1 MSTDYKGFRI
11 WNLEFQAMAEGADG
25 VTKELD
31 DSSNPTG
38 RLLSSDSRYYTEDD
52 IGLACHLRD
61 FLDPMTE
68 SSKNGVGWSLDTE
81 LYSYLYN
88 LVQSGDETYTT
99 FINDN
104 HNIYD
109 PALNP
114 TGETTVKLAKTRYVR
129 AMFFK
134 HTLGYKAM
142 IGLSLYAMDAGSY
155 LSSYRETN
163 YSTKIDPGFNRNHIF
178 RAAVAGDSSRTPSF
192 GGLFISVIPPGN
204 PSDPDYRFYAEKD
217 VTDSGFF
224 PPTATPVV
232 PMMHTF
238 CYTGSSTTQSHY
250 RGCSWL
256 KLGTSTAYN
265 AGNNSGVIAGTN
277 MKLSLLLDSRGSVGV
292 SYKYTA
298 TSNTT
303 YLNPLILIGPLY
315 KEKVYPND
323 SLSTSKLCIV
333 TRNIRNNYN
342 TGNYTSF
349 YNSAWLSS
357 DSSTY
362 YRGFYSAYYSDGAY
376 YIYSFSTDASSI
388 RSDSVYTA
396 YPALNS
402 GVYLSYRYAKSGYT
416 PVGFIDND
424 MLVWTNN
431 SGLVPGQLYNDGQW
445 CFIGS
450 DAIDFIPAN
459 DSTGSTTY
467 TLHPSIRWDGAFNG
481 TKTFS

>member
-104 HNIYD
+104 QSIYD

-142 IGLSLYAMDAGSY
+142 IGLSLYAMDASSV

-163 YSTKIDPGFNRNHIF
+163 YSTKVDPGFNRYHIF
-178 RAAVAGDSSRTPSF
+178 RAAPSNSSYVPTH
-192 GGLFISVIPPGN
+192 GGIFISVIPPKGQAD
-204 PSDPDYRFYAEKD
+204 SDYRFHAEKN

-232 PMMHTF
+232 PMMHAF
-238 CYTGSSTTQSHY
+238 YSSSSSSQNNY
-250 RGCSWL
+250 NGCSWL
-256 KLGTSTAYN
+256 KLGTSTAHN
-265 AGNNSGVIAGTN
+265 AGNNAGVLAGTN
-277 MKLSLLLDSRGSVGV
+277 MKLSLLLDSKGCVGV

-315 KEKVYPND
+315 KEKIYPDD

-333 TRNIRNNYN
+333 TRNIRTNYN
-342 TGNYTSF
+342 NTSVTSCNNAAWRSASGSSY
-349 YNSAWLSS
+349 YNNCYHGSASS
-357 DSSTY
+357 DPDY
-362 YRGFYSAYYSDGAY
+362 VF
-376 YIYSFSTDASSI
+376 SFSADASNI
-388 RSDSVYTA
+388 RRDLVYTA

-416 PVGFIDND
+416 TIGFIDND
-424 MLVWTNN
+424 IIVWTNN

-445 CFIGS
+445 CYIG
-450 DAIDFIPAN
+450 ATNNDFILAN
-459 DSTGSTTY
+459 NMTSSTSDY
-467 TLHPSIRWDGAFNG
+467 LYPSIRWDSAFNG

>member
-1 MSTDYKGFRI
+1 MSADYNGFRI
-11 WNLEFQAMAEGADG
+11 WNLEFQAMADGATG

-31 DSSNPTG
+31 DSNNPTG
-38 RLLSSDSRYYTEDD
+38 RLLSSDSKYYTEDD

-61 FLDPMTE
+61 FLDPMTD
-68 SSKNGVGWSLDTE
+68 SLKNGVGWSLDTE

-104 HNIYD
+104 QNIYD
-109 PALNP
+109 SELNP

-142 IGLSLYAMDAGSY
+142 VGLSLYAMDAGSV

-163 YSTKIDPGFNRNHIF
+163 YSTKVDPGFDRNHIF
-178 RAAVAGDSSRTPSF
+178 RAAVRNSSYVPLH
-192 GGLFISVIPPGN
+192 GGMFISVIPPG
-204 PSDPDYRFYAEKD
+204 SQIDPEHRFYAERYI
-217 VTDSGFF
+217 TDSGFF

-232 PMMHTF
+232 PMMHTYF
-238 CYTGSSTTQSHY
+238 YYSGSSTHGDY

-265 AGNNSGVIAGTN
+265 AGNSAGVIAGTN
-277 MKLSLLLDSRGSVGV
+277 MKLSLLLDSKGCVGV

-315 KEKVYPND
+315 KEKIHPND
-323 SLSTSKLCIV
+323 LLSTSKLCIV
-333 TRNIRNNYN
+333 TRNIRTNYN
-342 TGNYTSF
+342 NSSVTSC
-349 YNSAWLSS
+349 NNAAWSSAS
-357 DSSTY
+357 SSTY
-362 YRGFYSAYYSDGAY
+362 YSNFYYGSSTDPSYIFGFT
-376 YIYSFSTDASSI
+376 TDASSI
-388 RSDSVYTA
+388 SSQSVYSA
-396 YPALNS
+396 YPALDS
-402 GVYLSYRYAKSGYT
+402 KAYLSYRYAKSGYT
-416 PVGFIDND
+416 TSGFIDND
-424 MLVWTNN
+424 ILIWTAN

-445 CFIGS
+445 CYIG
-450 DAIDFIPAN
+450 AVNNDFILAN
-459 DSTGSTTY
+459 NATSSDSDY
-467 TLHPSIRWDGAFNG
+467 LYPSIRWDSTFNG